1 MDIKNMIKTLSVANG
16 VSGAEKDVADVAT
29 SLLKDFS
36 VVKTSPLG
44 DVIAT
49 VIEAKEN
56 KKHFLLDA
64 HIDSIGMVVRYI
76 DDKGFIHVDS
86 VGGIDRRT
94 LPTAQVTVWGEK
106 KLTGFVCSTPPHL
119 QKDDSVPEIDKIYI
133 DIGYTK
139 EDAQKFVKPGC
150 RITLDHSPV
159 DLIGGRMTGSFMDDR
174 CGCAAVIMAAKMISE
189 RKADCGLTVV
199 LSTREE
205 TGGEGAAVSSYAVK
219 PTHAIAVDVSFGTS
233 PDCNPDK
240 CSELGSGAMI
250 CTSPCLSSEMTNGLI
265 KTAKEQNIPYTI
277 EVCGGKTNTNA
288 DDITVSGYGV
298 KTALVSI
305 PLKYMHMP
313 VETLD
318 VNDVEAVAN
327 LICEYVCEEASK
339 Q

>member
-1 MDIKNMIKTLSVANG
+1 MDTKNMIKALSVANG
-16 VSGAEKDVADVAT
+16 VSGAEKEASDVAI
-29 SLLKDFS
+29 SFLKDFATI
-36 VVKTSPLG
+36 KTSPLG

-49 VIEAKEN
+49 VIEPKEN

-64 HIDSIGMVVRYI
+64 HIDSIGMIVRYI
-76 DDKGFIHVDS
+76 DDKGFIHVGS

-94 LPTAQVTVWGEK
+94 LPTAQVNVWGEK

-119 QKDDSVPEIDKIYI
+119 QKDDSVPELDKTYI

-139 EDAQKFVKPGC
+139 EEAEKLVKAGD
-150 RITLDHSPV
+150 RITLDLSPV
-159 DLIGGRMTGSFMDDR
+159 DLIGSLMTGSFMDDR
-174 CGCAAVIMAAKMISE
+174 CGCAAIIKAAKMISE
-189 RKADCGLTVV
+189 RGADCGLSVV

-205 TGGEGAAVSSYAVK
+205 TGGQGAAVSSYAVK

-240 CSELGSGAMI
+240 CSDLGSGAMI
-250 CTSPCLSSEMTNGLI
+250 CISPCLSKEMSNGLI
-265 KTAKEQNIPYTI
+265 KTAKEHNIPYTL
-277 EVCGGKTNTNA
+277 EVCGGKTSTNA
-288 DDITVSGYGV
+288 DDITVSGCGV
-298 KTALVSI
+298 ETAIVSI

-318 VNDVEAVAN
+318 VNDVDAVAN

-339 Q
+339 